1 MALFSFGCCCGCGTR
16 SLAVAVTGALAVV
29 VAVFTWRGGA
39 PGRAVIPGLA
49 AGVVP
54 LLLPL
59 LVRLGSALT
68 VERGGARSALVVA
81 CVLAGIASGSIV
93 AQAASGVPEDKAVF
107 VVAGG
112 AVAALAG
119 TLGCFVV
126 GLGGIAA
133 MIAGLLLLSVPAALR
148 PSAAGAR

>member
-1 MALFSFGCCCGCGTR
+1 M
-16 SLAVAVTGALAVV
+16 AVTGALAVV

-59 LVRLGSALT
+59 LVRLGAALT
-68 VERGGARSALVVA
+68 VETGGPRSALVVS
-81 CVLAGIASGSIV
+81 CVLAGIASGAIV
-93 AQAASGVPEDKAVF
+93 AHAASSVQADKGVF

-126 GLGGIAA
+126 GLGGVAA
-133 MIAGLLLLSVPAALR
+133 MMSGLLLLSVPAALR